1 MKTGLPFDETH
12 GEETLDRLATVF
24 VIELSERGAEGIKG
38 IAETRQGE
46 FLTHEVFHRHRSEH
60 EMLRYLRRL
69 AERDLALDRTMIP
82 LGSCTMKLN
91 ATTEMLPVTM
101 EGLPDAPVRAR
112 RTDQGLPRIDLRFG
126 VILKQSPGT
135 PRSLCSPMLARKAN
149 SPGCSQ
155 A

>member
-1 MKTGLPFDETH
+1 MAGQTTSTRAHRKGINLRQIDEDRVGIFDETH

-101 EGLPDAPVRAR
+101 EGLPDAPVRASPNR
-112 RTDQGLPRIDLRFG
+112 PRAT
-126 VILKQSPGT
+126 S
-135 PRSLCSPMLARKAN
+135 N
-149 SPGCSQ
+149 
-155 A
+155 